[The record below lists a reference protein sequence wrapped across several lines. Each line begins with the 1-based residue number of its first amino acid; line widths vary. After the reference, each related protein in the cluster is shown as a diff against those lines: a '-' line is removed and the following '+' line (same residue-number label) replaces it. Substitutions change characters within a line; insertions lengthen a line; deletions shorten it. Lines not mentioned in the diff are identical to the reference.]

1 MRRSRP
7 GGVLINLRNLDL
19 NLVTVFEAVYEAGS
33 ISRAAE
39 RLALSQ
45 SAASHALARLRDACR
60 DELFVRSAAGIAP
73 TAVAQ
78 HMYPEVRKALDGLR
92 RSLGEAQGFDP
103 KSSTRRFSLAIP
115 HPAGPIWGLAIS
127 DKAKAAAPGVTF
139 DFNTRTMPFD
149 TTGRM
154 LSGEIDLSVDW
165 LPAEGDRFVNRKLF
179 TDELV
184 FVARHGHPRVTADID
199 AAALRKERFISIHPR
214 TQFGPDYLQEV
225 RRAYFDLDIAILV
238 NEALEIPYLVLQ
250 TDLIGYIPRSLVAS
264 YGAEVPFQIAP
275 APIRAKPIP
284 IFLVWHE
291 SRRTDSGHAWLRTIV
306 AETVIAAAKREIGSA
321 PDYARHR

>member
-1 MRRSRP
+1 M
-7 GGVLINLRNLDL
+7 
-19 NLVTVFEAVYEAGS
+19 
-33 ISRAAE
+33 
-39 RLALSQ
+39 
-45 SAASHALARLRDACR
+45 
-60 DELFVRSAAGIAP
+60 
-73 TAVAQ
+73 
-78 HMYPEVRKALDGLR
+78 
-92 RSLGEAQGFDP
+92 
-103 KSSTRRFSLAIP
+103 
-115 HPAGPIWGLAIS
+115 
-127 DKAKAAAPGVTF
+127 TF

-184 FVARHGHPRVTADID
+184 FVARHGHPRVTAEID

-275 APIRAKPIP
+275 APILGKADTD
-284 IFLVWHE
+284 L
-291 SRRTDSGHAWLRTIV
+291 SRLARVAADGTGACVVADDRRRNRDRRGEARTRV
-306 AETVIAAAKREIGSA
+306 CC
-321 PDYARHR
+321 DYARHR

>member
-1 MRRSRP
+1 M
-7 GGVLINLRNLDL
+7 
-19 NLVTVFEAVYEAGS
+19 
-33 ISRAAE
+33 
-39 RLALSQ
+39 SQ

-154 LSGEIDLSVDW
+154 LSGEIDLRYW

-184 FVARHGHPRVTADID
+184 FVARHGHPRITPDID

-238 NEALEIPYLVLQ
+238 NEALEIPYRFANRPHWLHSAQPGRELWRRGSVPNRAGPDLGKAD
-250 TDLIGYIPRSLVAS
+250 TDLSRLARVAADRL
-264 YGAEVPFQIAP
+264 GACVVADD
-275 APIRAKPIP
+275 
-284 IFLVWHE
+284 
-291 SRRTDSGHAWLRTIV
+291 RRRNRDRRDEAMTRVCLSIMHAIDSHV
-306 AETVIAAAKREIGSA
+306 QEDE
-321 PDYARHR
+321 

>member
-1 MRRSRP
+1 MRRSRA
-7 GGVLINLRNLDL
+7 GGVLINLRSLDL

-184 FVARHGHPRVTADID
+184 FVARHGHPRVTPEID

-306 AETVIAAAKREIGSA
+306 AETVIAAAKRGLGSV
-321 PDYARHR
+321 